1 MSHRLQITLDDDQ
14 YQSLT
19 AESERTGASMAELV
33 RQAVEARLGLE
44 SNEQRAARFRRA
56 LGAAAGTWRDRSDDG
71 LAYQR
76 RIRAPLASR
85 GR

>member
-14 YQSLT
+14 YESL
-19 AESERTGASMAELV
+19 ASESKRTGASMAELI

-44 SNEQRAARFRRA
+44 SSEQRAARFRQA
-56 LGAAAGTWRDRSDDG
+56 LAAAAGSWRDMSEDG

-76 RIRAPLASR
+76 RIRAPLANR
-85 GR
+85 AR

>member
-19 AESERTGASMAELV
+19 AESQRTGASMAELV
-33 RQAVEARLGLE
+33 RQAVEASLGLE
-44 SNEQRAARFRRA
+44 SGEQRAARFRRA
-56 LGAAAGTWRDRSDDG
+56 LGAAAGTWQDRSEDG

-85 GR
+85 AH